1 MIIILKIN
9 TKRVEMNKLFN
20 TILFSLVLS
29 TSLFSNEIDKS
40 LDIIEK
46 TNNKLKNYQNKID
59 NVEYQREE
67 LLSKYKYTN
76 AELKSTRVYNE
87 QLRKIL
93 ESQKEELSNIN
104 QQIVDIENTQKN
116 IFPLMLNMVDSLKK
130 LVQMDTPFLLDERT
144 TRIENIEKSLDK
156 ADIKTAEKY
165 RIILE
170 AFKIEYDYANSIET
184 YQDKIDATTYDF
196 LRLGRTA
203 LYYQSLDLKTY
214 GYWNNE
220 TRSWVE
226 VESSNAKA
234 NIRKGIK
241 IAKKHQ
247 NVDFLNLPFLKQK
260 DN

>member
-1 MIIILKIN
+1 
-9 TKRVEMNKLFN
+9 MNKLFN

-40 LDIIEK
+40 LDVIEK

-67 LLSKYKYTN
+67 LN
-76 AELKSTRVYNE
+76 
-87 QLRKIL
+87 
-93 ESQKEELSNIN
+93 NIN

-144 TRIENIEKSLDK
+144 TRIQNIEKSLEK

-226 VESSNAKA
+226 VENSNAKE

-247 NVDFLNLPFLKQK
+247 NVDFLNLPFLTSK